1 MSNDV
6 LVEVKSTYDA
16 TGTQAADKGLKALGE
31 TTKEVGTKTALTEK
45 ETQKARQALGGLSA
59 AAAASQGSFGGF
71 AMALQNLGGG
81 LADVAAKFALVAG
94 SFSAGYG
101 IGSAIDKWLGL
112 SDAISK
118 AIVPA
123 EQFTG
128 IQDKIRKRLGDLQ
141 GASLKAVAAEFDNLS
156 KSVAGSLAE
165 LQKMQAIANELRGK
179 QAEAETS
186 ELEASMPPG
195 PERDRAILLKKR
207 QTEAEDIATRKAQ
220 AQEKYQVAA
229 DALAKGKSAAGEAE
243 TAAQWA
249 EGDEFK
255 LSRQPGATLQQKV
268 EARLRRE
275 AAANAAAAAR
285 KRVAG
290 LEDAEGMAFMEKT
303 NTMRGLG
310 FEGRSSI
317 ARYQGGLAG
326 IDRDQ
331 YDADNA
337 AREAAQGR
345 AGGAATAAQ
354 RRYQMEQRN
363 ALTQRQAQL
372 QNRQSEI
379 ESALPGARVDDLRSA
394 AAAGD
399 KARGAANAAVASMMK
414 ALQDVTSQLEAV
426 NDKLNNLPR

>member
-16 TGTQAADKGLKALGE
+16 TGTQAADRAQVNLAN
-31 TTKEVGTKTALTEK
+31 TTKEVGRQMENTEK
-45 ETQKARQALGGLSA
+45 QTQKARQALGGLSA

-71 AMALQNLGGG
+71 AIALQNLGGG

-94 SFSAGYG
+94 AFSAGYG

-118 AIVPA
+118 TIVPA
-123 EQFTG
+123 EQFATV
-128 IQDKIRKRLGDLQ
+128 QDKIRKRLGDLQ

-207 QTEAEDIATRKAQ
+207 QTEADDIAARRAQ
-220 AQEKYQVAA
+220 ALEKYGVAS
-229 DALAKGKSAAGEAE
+229 DALAKGKAAAGEAQ
-243 TAAQWA
+243 TAAEWA

-255 LSRQPGATLQQKV
+255 LSRQPGATMQQKV

-285 KRVAG
+285 KRVSG

-303 NTMRGLG
+303 NTLRGLG

-317 ARYQGGLAG
+317 ARYQSGLAG

-345 AGGAATAAQ
+345 AAGASAAAQ
-354 RRYQMEQRN
+354 RRYLQEQRN
-363 ALTQRQAQL
+363 VLTQRQSQL
-372 QNRQSEI
+372 Q
-379 ESALPGARVDDLRSA
+379 SAMPGARVDDLRGS
-394 AAAGD
+394 AAGD
-399 KARGAANAAVASMMK
+399 KARGAADGAVAAMTR
-414 ALQDVTSQLEAV
+414 ALEDVTAKLEAV
-426 NDKLNNLPR
+426 TAKLNNLPK

>member
-16 TGTQAADKGLKALGE
+16 TGTQAADRAQRQLAD
-31 TTKEVGTKTALTEK
+31 TTKEVGRQMATTEK

-71 AMALQNLGGG
+71 AIALQNLGGG
-81 LADVAAKFALVAG
+81 LAEVAAKFAMVAG
-94 SFSAGYG
+94 AFSAGYG
-101 IGSAIDKWLGL
+101 IGSAIDKWLGI
-112 SDAISK
+112 SDAITK
-118 AIVPA
+118 AIAPA
-123 EQFTG
+123 EQFVG
-128 IQDKIRKRLGDLQ
+128 IQDQIRKRLGDIQ

-179 QAEAETS
+179 QSEAEMS

-207 QTEAEDIATRKAQ
+207 QTEAEDIAARRAQ
-220 AQEKYQVAA
+220 ALEKYGVAS
-229 DALAKGKSAAGEAE
+229 DALAKGKAAAGEAQ
-243 TAAQWA
+243 TAAEWA

-255 LSRQPGATLQQKV
+255 ISRQPGATLQQKV

-285 KRVAG
+285 KRVSG

-303 NTMRGLG
+303 NTLRGLG

-317 ARYQGGLAG
+317 ARYQSGLAG

-345 AGGAATAAQ
+345 AAEASAAAQ
-354 RRYQMEQRN
+354 RRYLQEQRN
-363 ALTQRQAQL
+363 VLTQRQSQL
-372 QNRQSEI
+372 Q
-379 ESALPGARVDDLRSA
+379 AGMPGARVDDLRSA

-399 KARGAANAAVASMMK
+399 KARGAADAAVASMTR
-414 ALQDVTSQLEAV
+414 ALEDVTAKLEAV
-426 NDKLNNLPR
+426 NAKLNNLPK

>member
-1 MSNDV
+1 
-6 LVEVKSTYDA
+6 
-16 TGTQAADKGLKALGE
+16 
-31 TTKEVGTKTALTEK
+31 
-45 ETQKARQALGGLSA
+45 
-59 AAAASQGSFGGF
+59 
-71 AMALQNLGGG
+71 
-81 LADVAAKFALVAG
+81 VAAKFALVAG
-94 SFSAGYG
+94 AFSAGYG

-118 AIVPA
+118 TIVPA
-123 EQFTG
+123 EQFAG

-165 LQKMQAIANELRGK
+165 LQKMNAIANELRGK

-207 QTEAEDIATRKAQ
+207 QTEAEDIAARRAQ
-220 AQEKYQVAA
+220 ALEKYGVAS
-229 DALAKGKSAAGEAE
+229 DALAKGKAAAGEAQ
-243 TAAQWA
+243 TAAEWA

-285 KRVAG
+285 KRVSG

-317 ARYQGGLAG
+317 ARYQSGLAG
-326 IDRDQ
+326 IDREQ

-354 RRYQMEQRN
+354 RRYQQEQRSV
-363 ALTQRQAQL
+363 LTQRQAQL

-379 ESALPGARVDDLRSA
+379 ESAMPGARVDDLRSA

-414 ALQDVTSQLEAV
+414 ALQDVTQQLETV
-426 NDKLNNLPR
+426 NDKLNNLPK